1 MKNLLEFFT
10 LEQMLQT
17 LPTGLFLVDN
27 HQNITYWNTEAERI
41 TGYSADQAVGRH
53 CSFLEG
59 IPCGRSCGLFEESI
73 PKPLIGVPCKIKARD
88 GRSIYLL
95 KNVDYLRDEDGKIV
109 GGVEAF
115 IDSTEQ
121 KECETELRR
130 EKLGLEKK
138 VRQRTAQINATRKR
152 LRDILDAMVDP
163 AYIVGYDHHIEFAN
177 RAMEKTFGPLRG
189 KICHKTFFG
198 FSAPCPWCPMP
209 QVRKGKSVCQERFYE
224 TVGRTFELCHS
235 PLKDEDGH
243 ISKLAVFR
251 DITERKEAEKRLLA
265 ANRELDDFVRTIAH
279 DMRSPL
285 SPIIG
290 FAEFLRD
297 NCADRLDEQGLDMLD
312 EIEKQGLKALD
323 LLEDLL
329 KLSQVG
335 QLEPP
340 AKAVDLTRL
349 VREIQKELRA
359 PIGLENVTVQL
370 APLPPL
376 ALPETLLS
384 QLFANLISNAVR
396 YAGSAGSPIEVGGK
410 RSKERIRYFVRD
422 HGPGIPEKERERIF
436 DVFYRG
442 STRGKTPGT
451 GIGLATVR
459 KIVRL
464 YNGRI
469 WVEETPGGGSTF
481 WIEFPLSKS
490 S

>member
-10 LEQMLQT
+10 PEQMLQN
-17 LPTGLFLVDN
+17 LPAGLFLVDT
-27 HQNITYWNTEAERI
+27 HQHITYWNTEAERI
-41 TGYSADQAVGRH
+41 TGYPADLAVGRH

-59 IPCGRSCGLFEESI
+59 IPCGKFCGLFDESI
-73 PKPLIGVPCKIKARD
+73 PKPVIGVPCIIKARN
-88 GRSIYLL
+88 GRSLHLL
-95 KNVDYLRDEDGKIV
+95 KNVDYLRNEDGRIV
-109 GGVEAF
+109 GGVETF
-115 IDSTEQ
+115 IDITEH
-121 KECETELRR
+121 KECEMELRR
-130 EKLGLEKK
+130 EKLSLEKK
-138 VRQRTAQINATRKR
+138 VRQRTAQINAARKR

-163 AYIVGYDHHIEFAN
+163 AYIVGNDHHIEFAN
-177 RAMEKTFGPLRG
+177 RAMEKTFGPLAG
-189 KICHKTFFG
+189 KICHQSFFG
-198 FSAPCPWCPMP
+198 FSGPCPWCPMP
-209 QVRKGKSVCQERFYE
+209 QVRQGKSVCQERFYE
-224 TVGRTFELCHS
+224 SVERTYELCHS
-235 PLKDEDGH
+235 PLEDENGH

-251 DITERKEAEKRLLA
+251 DISERKEAEKRLLA
-265 ANRELDDFVRTIAH
+265 ANRELDDFVHTIAH

-297 NCADRLDEQGLDMLD
+297 NCSDKLDEQGLDMLD

-335 QLEPP
+335 RLEPP

-349 VREIQKELRA
+349 VREVQKELRA
-359 PIGLENVTVQL
+359 PIARENVTVKL

-376 ALPETLLS
+376 ALPATLLS
-384 QLFANLISNAVR
+384 QLFTNLISNAVR
-396 YAGSAGSPIEVGGK
+396 YAGGADSPIEVGGK
-410 RSKERIRYFVRD
+410 HSKEWVRYYVRD
-422 HGPGIPEKERERIF
+422 HGPGIPEEERERIF
-436 DVFYRG
+436 DLFYRG

-469 WVEETPGGGSTF
+469 WVEETPRGGSTF
-481 WIEFPLSKS
+481 WIEFPLKEKD
-490 S
+490 